1 MSLISVDTEALKD
14 IEKKF
19 GTLSQIIGQ
28 TESNLKSI
36 RSNLDSD
43 IKKQKRYRQ
52 QTAKPNQRIGWRRE
66 GFEPSKAIFKQNN
79 KAVSGSWEIDAKQ
92 SKRNKRRY

>member
-19 GTLSQIIGQ
+19 GALSQKLGQ
-28 TESNLKSI
+28 TESSLKSV

-43 IKKQKRYRQ
+43 IKKRNGIDSKLQSITKELDEEERVL
-52 QTAKPNQRIGWRRE
+52 NQ
-66 GFEPSKAIFKQNN
+66 
-79 KAVSGSWEIDAKQ
+79 AKQ
-92 SKRNKRRY
+92 FLAKQ

>member
-14 IEKKF
+14 IEKRF
-19 GTLSQIIGQ
+19 GTLSQKIGQ

-43 IKKQKRYRQ
+43 IK
-52 QTAKPNQRIGWRRE
+52 TE
-66 GFEPSKAIFKQNN
+66 T
-79 KAVSGSWEIDAKQ
+79 V
-92 SKRNKRRY
+92 

>member
-14 IEKKF
+14 IEKRF
-19 GTLSQIIGQ
+19 GTLSQKIGQ

-43 IKKQKRYRQ
+43 IKNRNGIDSKLQNLIKELDEEERVL
-52 QTAKPNQRIGWRRE
+52 NQ
-66 GFEPSKAIFKQNN
+66 
-79 KAVSGSWEIDAKQ
+79 AKQ
-92 SKRNKRRY
+92 FLSKTIK